1 MPALRRAGRVAHRER
16 LEVSFQARQGV
27 HRARRAVGLL
37 EAWPVRC
44 RERQDVQREQSAVSA
59 AASRRAAYGSAAP
72 QAPVLRREPVQRA
85 LWLRAPEHGPAA
97 DAEPQ
102 REVVLQPAQLVV
114 LEQVPAWPRVAQA
127 ESPVEAVARPADGLA
142 VEPQQVVLP
151 DVQVLPAGVRLAARV
166 DV

>member
-1 MPALRRAGRVAHRER
+1 
-16 LEVSFQARQGV
+16 VSFQARQGV